1 MIPSVNVNR
10 TSLRLLNR
18 GETDTPSVIFK
29 LWPTEVESVD
39 KDVFEEKTDD
49 EISCCIG
56 VVV

>member
-1 MIPSVNVNR
+1 MIPNVNVNR

-18 GETDTPSVIFK
+18 GETDTPSVIFE

-39 KDVFEEKTDD
+39 KDVFAEKTDD

-56 VVV
+56 GVI